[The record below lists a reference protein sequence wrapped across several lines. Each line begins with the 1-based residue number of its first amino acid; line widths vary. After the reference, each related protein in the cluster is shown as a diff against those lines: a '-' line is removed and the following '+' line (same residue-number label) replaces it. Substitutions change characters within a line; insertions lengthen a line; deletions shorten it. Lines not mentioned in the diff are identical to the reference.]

1 MVQADVTLL
10 STDPFFDCPLMH
22 LRLPTFDQV
31 FARVQMVHTK
41 EAALALDTRL
51 AQQETRLKTS
61 FLLLRMLLL
70 VRAFELQL
78 VEEQSPT
85 KAFPLVL
92 PTTCDAKLIHL
103 IAVTRTRL
111 REFGQCVLQIDRH
124 ANTMHCMLHA
134 TAITLSFRVAP
145 RC

>member
-1 MVQADVTLL
+1 
-10 STDPFFDCPLMH
+10 MH
-22 LRLPTFDQV
+22 VRLPTFDQV

-78 VEEQSPT
+78 VEEQSSATT

-111 REFGQCVLQIDRH
+111 REFGQCTSIDTRTRCTACCGDHSPSEVLTP
-124 ANTMHCMLHA
+124 ASLS
-134 TAITLSFRVAP
+134 TACSSQ
-145 RC
+145 